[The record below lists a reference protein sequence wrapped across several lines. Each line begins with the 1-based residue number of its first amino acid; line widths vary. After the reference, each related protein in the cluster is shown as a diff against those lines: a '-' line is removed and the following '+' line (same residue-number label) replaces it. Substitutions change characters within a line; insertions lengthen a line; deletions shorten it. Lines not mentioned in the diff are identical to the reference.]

1 MKSGEYMTDQDRIS
15 VIVVDDIDESR
26 EMILR
31 MLQFDPSIHVV
42 GTARTG
48 VEAIESA
55 QKLMP
60 DVVVMD
66 INMRDMD

>member
-1 MKSGEYMTDQDRIS
+1 MTDQDRIS

-48 VEAIESA
+48 LEAIESA
-55 QKLMP
+55 QK
-60 DVVVMD
+60 
-66 INMRDMD
+66 